1 LPLLAVAGKNCSAT
15 KAAFSVQPWLGS
27 PDPLETPRGIGF
39 AQDYLN
45 MNASLF
51 QSAAALQTNA
61 RWQEVISENL
71 SASVIPGFKKQDL
84 AFSAV
89 QAGVMET
96 SGALGSSQR
105 LHLPS
110 ATTANNFSA
119 GELRSSGNKTDFAL
133 EGSGFFEVQLPNG
146 TTAFTRDGEFRLDGQ
161 GQLVTKEGYA
171 VMGESGPIQFNP
183 QSSAPIEVSSTGEIS
198 QGDENR
204 GKLKI
209 ADFSNPE
216 LLTNAGAGYFVA
228 RDPGLVPQPS
238 NATVRQSYLES
249 GNTSA
254 VTEMVNLISSLRMF
268 EANQRAL
275 QKQDERMG
283 RLINEVA
290 NPS

>member
-1 LPLLAVAGKNCSAT
+1 
-15 KAAFSVQPWLGS
+15 
-27 PDPLETPRGIGF
+27 
-39 AQDYLN
+39 
-45 MNASLF
+45 MNASLY

-71 SASVIPGFKKQDL
+71 SASVIPGFKKQEL
-84 AFSAV
+84 AFSEV
-89 QAGVMET
+89 QAGVMAT
-96 SGALGSSQR
+96 SGALGSSRR
-105 LHLPS
+105 LSIPS
-110 ATTANNFSA
+110 ATATNNFSA

-146 TTAFTRDGEFRLDGQ
+146 TQAYTRDGEFKLNGQ
-161 GQLVTKEGYA
+161 GQLVTKEGYT
-171 VMGESGPIQFNP
+171 VMGEGGPIQFNP
-183 QSSAPIEVSSTGEIS
+183 QSSDPIEVASTGEIS

-209 ADFSNPE
+209 ADFGNPE
-216 LLTNAGAGYFVA
+216 LLTTAGAGYFVA
-228 RDPGLVPQPS
+228 RNPGLVPQPS
-238 NATVRQSYLES
+238 NATVRQGYLES

-275 QKQDERMG
+275 QKQDERLG